1 MPHCTTCGKNQ
12 NYCGVC
18 SFNNFLVAGKCV
30 ACAVA
35 NCSVCTNNQNTCS
48 TCAPNYFVDNRK
60 CVTC

>member
-1 MPHCTTCGKNQ
+1 M
-12 NYCGVC
+12 
-18 SFNNFLVAGKCV
+18 VAGKCV

-48 TCAPNYFVDNRK
+48 TCAPNYFVDNGK